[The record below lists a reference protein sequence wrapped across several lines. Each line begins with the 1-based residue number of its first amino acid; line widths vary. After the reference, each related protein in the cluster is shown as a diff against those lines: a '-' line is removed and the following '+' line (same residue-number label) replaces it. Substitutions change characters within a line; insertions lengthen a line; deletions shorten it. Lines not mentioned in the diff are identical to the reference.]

1 MARSYLRHF
10 LSGLVVLLL
19 LGCSAQLSA
28 QSGMNAADSLKAE
41 ILQQRTTLA
50 LADSVGDLH
59 AAFEARMQL
68 VPLVRRTESIDLL
81 KQAATIADSLDRPD
95 LGAMAHRLLAKSY
108 ASGGNPAAAYAE
120 SIVVDSLDRIR
131 EMREMERSND
141 QHARMLEQIGAAQD
155 SLAQAGL
162 DRERRLAVALVQVQ
176 SDAGSWMWVS
186 LVAIGLCLVIVL
198 VLLYRMGRTS
208 RKLRA
213 TIDALRK
220 EVDGLKVTTNRRRK
234 ADTRDEVICAIPA
247 SGLVEP
253 PTPPIHE
260 AMKPV
265 AEGMFRKGAPERLA
279 TLRQARELGDND
291 KILRVVT
298 TLKPLLVSF
307 DEARFTPLFARL
319 KAAGASNNA
328 QQWTADLDALDFG
341 VQELLSDKD
350 Q

>member
-10 LSGLVVLLL
+10 LSGLVVLLF
-19 LGCSAQLSA
+19 LGFSTQLSA
-28 QSGMNAADSLKAE
+28 QAGMNAADSLKAE
-41 ILQQRTTLA
+41 ILQQRTTLT

-59 AAFEARMQL
+59 AAFEARMRL
-68 VPLVRRTESIDLL
+68 VPLVRRTESVALL
-81 KQAATIADSLDRPD
+81 KQAAAIADTLDRPD

-120 SIVVDSLDRIR
+120 ALVVDSLDRIR
-131 EMREMERSND
+131 EMREMQRSNG
-141 QHARMLEQIGAAQD
+141 QHAQAFAQLVAAQD
-155 SLAQAGL
+155 SSAQAGL
-162 DRERRLAVALVQVQ
+162 ERERRLAVALVQVQ
-176 SDAGSWMWVS
+176 HDSSSWMWVA
-186 LVAIGLCLVIVL
+186 LAAIGLCLVIVL
-198 VLLYRMGRTS
+198 GLFYRMGRTT

-220 EVDGLKVTTNRRRK
+220 EVNDLKITSNRRKK

-291 KILRVVT
+291 KILRVVI

-307 DEARFTPLFARL
+307 DEAHFTPLFARL
-319 KAAGASNNA
+319 KAAGAPSNA
-328 QQWTADLDALDFG
+328 KQWTADLDALEAG
-341 VQELLSDKD
+341 VQELLRAKD

>member
-41 ILQQRTTLA
+41 ILQQHTTLA

-141 QHARMLEQIGAAQD
+141 QHARVLDQIGAAQD

-176 SDAGSWMWVS
+176 SDARSWMWVA
-186 LVAIGLCLVIVL
+186 LVAIGLCLAVVL
-198 VLLYRMGRTS
+198 GLFYRMGRTS

-213 TIDALRK
+213 TIEGLRK
-220 EVDGLKVTTNRRRK
+220 ELDALKSAGNRRKSTEPRSDV
-234 ADTRDEVICAIPA
+234 ARPSPE
-247 SGLVEP
+247 SRLVV
-253 PTPPIHE
+253 PTPTPVHD

-307 DEARFTPLFARL
+307 DEARFSPLFERL
-319 KAAGASNNA
+319 KAAGAPSNA
-328 QQWTADLDALDFG
+328 QQWTADLDALEVG
-341 VQELLSDKD
+341 VQELLRAKD